1 MGTDHLKSSDLCE
14 RLRLAREE
22 VGITQAK
29 AAGAINVARTT
40 LLAIEKGQ
48 RRIRPEELQALA
60 WLYRTSVNTLLRR
73 ESEYVDLVPRFR
85 RLTTSSREATE
96 ASARLL
102 AHLVQA
108 EVELEN
114 LLGISRTR
122 NYPPERTIMPGD
134 VQTQAENDATELRH
148 WLGLGLAPV
157 RDVVSLLE
165 LDIGVRVYVRPLDP
179 GISGLFAYD
188 DAIGACMLLNANH
201 TRARRAQSAGHE
213 LGHFLATRGK
223 AEVYH
228 SDLDDTS
235 REERYA
241 NAFAR
246 AFLTPARTVMQR
258 FREYTAGAAHL
269 TRRHV
274 ILLSHV
280 FGVSREAMVRRL
292 EELRLTKPGTW
303 DWFHDNGGITNAQT
317 RQVLGDLASNDPDS
331 IASERPTTLRLDLL
345 AAEAWRQDLLSE
357 GQLARLLHL
366 DRIALRQILDSA
378 EVERSEVDG
387 LPMLPA

>member
-179 GISGLFAYD
+179 AISGLFAYD